1 MSSSFNSF
9 ETIISSNWRTMTS
22 DASVS
27 SPSTMKTNSNVNQKK
42 GAERLF
48 QYFEAD
54 DSDPEDYAR

>member
-1 MSSSFNSF
+1 MA
-9 ETIISSNWRTMTS
+9 S
-22 DASVS
+22 DGSVS
-27 SPSTMKTNSNVNQKK
+27 SPSTMKANSNVNQKK

>member
-1 MSSSFNSF
+1 MRSVNSF
-9 ETIISSNWRTMTS
+9 ETLIPRNWRTMAS
-22 DASVS
+22 DGSVS
-27 SPSTMKTNSNVNQKK
+27 SPSTIKTNSNVNQKK